1 MSTRKYLLV
10 IAGAALLSVF
20 LFVPDVNR
28 GVPSA
33 VTDPKGESDMTPEVR
48 EYAEE
53 DPESIVVTVSMNPE
67 EYERLRVENNRFMMK
82 YPNINVEL
90 TNIEQESVAH
100 DVWVEQLQ
108 LGEAPDVMLMNSGW
122 VQELAV
128 KGYLLPTDSLGTG
141 TGDPAPDQPVRLR
154 APLLWNSYLWGVPL
168 DTNPSII
175 VWNKSMLAAASL
187 KDPPKDW
194 DSFKELAGQ
203 VKAADPTAGTVA
215 LYPGG
220 LNQLLY
226 WLDAW
231 VPNSQ
236 ADAAYLR
243 GANEGRNDRLRWLG
257 MTENPGGLF
266 RLSNKL
272 TLGSEL
278 ESFHLLSAVVSWSE
292 YRALPQAQ
300 QNKLVIDHNEP
311 KHVWMDSRSYVVSSG
326 TSVSE
331 SAFAWVAEMTSA
343 NVQEQNYKRFGRL
356 PAINSLYERNSFTSS
371 VSETPPYWWL
381 PLLNEDPIG
390 KPPDPEWPERKAGWE
405 ALWRQYAIGAIDMEA
420 FIGAVQQVQGSS
432 GESL

>member
-90 TNIEQESVAH
+90 NNIEQDAVAH

-168 DTNPSII
+168 DANPSII
-175 VWNKSMLAAASL
+175 VWNKSMLAEASL

-194 DSFKELAGQ
+194 DSFKELAMQ
-203 VKAADPTAGTVA
+203 VRAADPEAGTVA

-231 VPNSQ
+231 VPNNL

-243 GANEGRNDRLRWLG
+243 GGNETRNDRLRWLG
-257 MTENPGGLF
+257 TTENPGGLF

-278 ESFHLLSAVVSWSE
+278 ESLHLLSAVVSWSE
-292 YRALPQAQ
+292 YRALPQVQ

-326 TSVSE
+326 SRAAE

-343 NVQEQNYKRFGRL
+343 NVQQQNYKRFGRL
-356 PAINSLYERNSFTSS
+356 PAINSLYQSNSFTSS
-371 VSETPPYWWL
+371 VSETPPYWWM

-390 KPPDPEWPERKAGWE
+390 KPPDPEWQERKAGWE
-405 ALWRQYAIGAIDMEA
+405 ALWRQYAIGAIDIEA
-420 FIGAVQQVQGSS
+420 FIGAVQQVHNSS
-432 GESL
+432 VNGL